1 MKTRFLFIAALAAT
15 ALCACQR
22 EKADID
28 GKPVEVNVT
37 ILGTV
42 GTHDASGLTRATSV
56 TYENESKVGNLQVY
70 VFNDGR
76 LEDYR
81 DAGEAMTAQLT
92 ATSGQRTVWAL
103 VNAPSIKDVSTESEL
118 KALVSKLSENKTDG
132 FVMSGSTTQELKD
145 GGTVPVTVKRIVSR
159 VSIKKI
165 STDFQY
171 ALAQETLTVDGIYL
185 INVAADNNYAADGTP
200 AAWVNQLGHK
210 DNGYDTF
217 LYDKVGASVQN
228 SKAYEKEHVFYPYP
242 NPTEKDTYDATWTPR
257 HTMLVVEVTFENKK
271 GYYPVV
277 LPVLE
282 RNKTYVID
290 EMVIRHRPGDVP
302 YQPLE
307 TGDAT
312 VQITVNDW
320 ELGLNMGKI
329 TL

>member
-1 MKTRFLFIAALAAT
+1 MKTHCIVTAALAAL
-15 ALCACQR
+15 ALLACSR

-37 ILGTV
+37 ILGT
-42 GTHDASGLTRATSV
+42 APTRATGV
-56 TYENESKVGNLQVY
+56 TYDNESKVSNLQVY
-70 VFNDGR
+70 VFNGGK

-81 DAGEAMTAQLT
+81 DAGAAMTAQLT
-92 ATSGQRTVWAL
+92 ATSGERTVWAL
-103 VNAPSIKDVSTESEL
+103 VNAPALNDVATEAEL
-118 KALVSKLSENKTDG
+118 KAKVSQLSDNKTDG
-132 FVMSGSTTQELKD
+132 FVMSGCTTQELKD

-171 ALAQETLTVDGIYL
+171 ALAQETLTIDGIYL
-185 INVAADNNYAADGTP
+185 INVAADNTYAADGTP
-200 AAWVNQLGHK
+200 SKWVNKLGHK
-210 DNGYDTF
+210 DSAYDSC
-217 LYDKVGASVQN
+217 LYDKLTKVTASN
-228 SKAYEKEHVFYPYP
+228 GKPYEKEHVFYPYP
-242 NPTEKDTYDATWTPR
+242 NPTKDDTYEATWAPR

-302 YQPLE
+302 YKPLE

-320 ELGLNMGKI
+320 ELGLNMGTI

>member
-1 MKTRFLFIAALAAT
+1 MKTLSFVTAALAALT
-15 ALCACQR
+15 LCSCQR

-37 ILGTV
+37 ILG
-42 GTHDASGLTRATSV
+42 GAPTRATSV
-56 TYENESKVGNLQVY
+56 TYENESKVSNLQVY
-70 VFNDGR
+70 VFNNGR

-81 DAGEAMTAQLT
+81 DAGAAMTAQLT

-103 VNAPSIKDVSTESEL
+103 VNAPSLKDITTEAEL
-118 KALVSKLSENKTDG
+118 KAKASQLTDNRTDA
-132 FVMSGSTTQELKD
+132 FVMAGSTTQELKD

-165 STDFQY
+165 TTEFQY
-171 ALAQETLTVDGIYL
+171 ALADETLTIDGIYL
-185 INVAADNNYAADGTP
+185 INVAADNTYAADGTP
-200 AAWVNQLGHK
+200 KTWVNQLGHK
-210 DNGYDTF
+210 DNGYDKY
-217 LYDKVGASVQN
+217 LYDSVNASVTN
-228 SKAYEKEHVFYPYP
+228 SRPYTKEHVFYPYP
-242 NPTEKDTYDATWTPR
+242 NPTQNDTYETSWAPR

-290 EMVIRHRPGDVP
+290 EMIIRHRPGDVP
-302 YQPLE
+302 YKPLE

-320 ELGLNMGKI
+320 ELGLNMGTI

>member
-1 MKTRFLFIAALAAT
+1 MKTHFLVTAALAAL
-15 ALCACQR
+15 ALASCTR

-37 ILGTV
+37 ILGT
-42 GTHDASGLTRATSV
+42 APTRATAV
-56 TYENESKVGNLQVY
+56 TYANESKVANLQVY
-70 VFNDGR
+70 VFNDGK
-76 LEDYR
+76 LEDYQ
-81 DAGEAMTAQLT
+81 DAGAAMTAQLT

-103 VNAPSIKDVSTESEL
+103 VNAPTLKDLSTESEL
-118 KALVSKLSENKTDG
+118 KAQVSQLADNKTDA

-171 ALAQETLTVDGIYL
+171 ALASESLTVDGIYL
-185 INVAADNNYAADGTP
+185 INVAGDNTYAADGTP
-200 AAWVNQLGHK
+200 GTWVNQLKHQ
-210 DNGYDTF
+210 DTNLDAL
-217 LYDKVGASVQN
+217 LYDKVSATVN
-228 SKAYEKEHVFYPYP
+228 NKTAYEKEHVFYPYP
-242 NPTEKDTYDATWTPR
+242 NPTQEDTYDATWKPR
-257 HTMLVVEVTFENKK
+257 HTMLVVEVTFEGKK

-277 LPVLE
+277 MPALE
-282 RNKTYVID
+282 RNKTYEIE

-302 YQPLE
+302 YKPLE

>member
-1 MKTRFLFIAALAAT
+1 MKTHFIVSAALAAL
-15 ALCACQR
+15 ALYSCQR
-22 EKADID
+22 ADID

-37 ILGTV
+37 ILGT
-42 GTHDASGLTRATSV
+42 APTRATSV

-70 VFNDGR
+70 VFNGGK

-81 DAGEAMTAQLT
+81 DAGAAMTAQLT
-92 ATSGQRTVWAL
+92 ATSGPRTVWAL
-103 VNAPSIKDVSTESEL
+103 VNAPAIKDVATETEL
-118 KALVSKLSENKTDG
+118 KAKVSLLSENATDA
-132 FVMSGSTTQELKD
+132 FVMSGSTSQELKD

-171 ALAQETLTVDGIYL
+171 ALAQETLTLDGIYL
-185 INVAADNNYAADGTP
+185 INVAGDNDYAADGTP
-200 AAWVNQLGHK
+200 TQWVNKLGHK
-210 DNGYDTF
+210 DNTYDQF
-217 LYDKVGASVQN
+217 LYDKLTSTTVTN
-228 SKAYEKEHVFYPYP
+228 KKPYEKEHVFYPYP
-242 NPTEKDTYDATWTPR
+242 NPTQNDTYEATWSPR
-257 HTMLVVEVTFENKK
+257 HTMLVVEVTFEGKK

-290 EMVIRHRPGDVP
+290 EMVIRHRPGDEP
-302 YQPLE
+302 YKPIE

>member
-1 MKTRFLFIAALAAT
+1 MKTHFLVTAALAAL
-15 ALCACQR
+15 ALASCTR

-37 ILGTV
+37 ILGT
-42 GTHDASGLTRATSV
+42 APTRATAV
-56 TYENESKVGNLQVY
+56 TYANESKVANLQVY
-70 VFNDGR
+70 VFNDGK
-76 LEDYR
+76 LEDYQ
-81 DAGEAMTAQLT
+81 DAGAAMTAQLT
-92 ATSGQRTVWAL
+92 ATSGERTVWAL
-103 VNAPSIKDVSTESEL
+103 VNAPSLKDLSTESEL
-118 KALVSKLSENKTDG
+118 KAQVSQLADNKTDA

-171 ALAQETLTVDGIYL
+171 ALASESLTVDGIYL
-185 INVAADNNYAADGTP
+185 INVAGDNTYAADGTP
-200 AAWVNQLGHK
+200 GTWVNQLKHQ
-210 DNGYDTF
+210 DTNLDAL
-217 LYDKVGASVQN
+217 LYDKVSATVN
-228 SKAYEKEHVFYPYP
+228 NKTAYEKEHVFYPYP
-242 NPTEKDTYDATWTPR
+242 NPTQEDTYDATWKPR
-257 HTMLVVEVTFENKK
+257 HTLLVVEVTFEGKK

-277 LPVLE
+277 MPALE
-282 RNKTYVID
+282 RNKTYEIE

-302 YQPLE
+302 YKPLE

>member
-1 MKTRFLFIAALAAT
+1 MKTHSLVTAALAAL
-15 ALCACQR
+15 ALASCTR

-37 ILGTV
+37 ILGT
-42 GTHDASGLTRATSV
+42 APTRATSV
-56 TYENESKVGNLQVY
+56 TYANESNVANLQVY
-70 VFNDGR
+70 VFNDGK
-76 LEDYR
+76 LEDYQ
-81 DAGEAMTAQLT
+81 DAGAAMTAQLT
-92 ATSGQRTVWAL
+92 ATSGERTVWAL
-103 VNAPSIKDVSTESEL
+103 VNAPSLKDVTTETDL
-118 KALVSKLSENKTDG
+118 KARVSRLADNKTNS
-132 FVMSGSTTQELKD
+132 FVMSGSATQELKD
-145 GGTVPVTVKRIVSR
+145 GGTVPVTVKRLVSR

-165 STDFQY
+165 STEFQY
-171 ALAQETLTVDGIYL
+171 ALAGESLTVDGIYL
-185 INVAADNNYAADGTP
+185 INVAGDGNYAADGTP
-200 AAWVNQLGHK
+200 ETWVNQLGHK
-210 DNGYDTF
+210 DNGLDAL
-217 LYDKVGASVQN
+217 LYDKLSATVN
-228 SKAYEKEHVFYPYP
+228 NKKTYEKEHVFYPYP
-242 NPTEKDTYDATWTPR
+242 NPTQEDSYEADWKPR
-257 HTMLVVEVTFENKK
+257 HTMLVVEVTFEGKK

>member
-1 MKTRFLFIAALAAT
+1 MKTHFLVTAALAAL
-15 ALCACQR
+15 ALASCTR
-22 EKADID
+22 EQADID

-37 ILGTV
+37 ILGT
-42 GTHDASGLTRATSV
+42 APTRATGV
-56 TYENESKVGNLQVY
+56 TDANESKVSNLQVY
-70 VFNDGR
+70 VFNNGK
-76 LEDYR
+76 LEDYQ
-81 DAGEAMTAQLT
+81 DAGAAMTAQLT
-92 ATSGQRTVWAL
+92 ATSGERTVWAL
-103 VNAPSIKDVSTESEL
+103 VNAPALKDVSTESEL
-118 KALVSKLSENKTDG
+118 KAKVSQLGDNKTDA
-132 FVMSGSTTQELKD
+132 FVMSGSTQQELKD

-171 ALAQETLTVDGIYL
+171 SLAQETLTIDGIYL
-185 INVAADNNYAADGTP
+185 VNVAGDNTYAADGAPGT
-200 AAWVNQLGHK
+200 WVNQLGHK
-210 DNGYDTF
+210 DSSLDAL
-217 LYDKVGASVQN
+217 LYDKLTSTTVTN
-228 SKAYEKEHVFYPYP
+228 TKPYTKEHVFYPYP
-242 NPTEKDTYDATWTPR
+242 NPTKDDVYDAAWKPR
-257 HTMLVVEVTFENKK
+257 HTLLVVEVTFEGKK

-282 RNKTYVID
+282 RNKTYVIE

-302 YQPLE
+302 YKPIE

>member
-1 MKTRFLFIAALAAT
+1 MKTHYLVTAALAALAIGSCT
-15 ALCACQR
+15 R

-37 ILGTV
+37 ILGT
-42 GTHDASGLTRATSV
+42 APTRATSV
-56 TYENESKVGNLQVY
+56 TYANESKVNNLQVY
-70 VFNDGR
+70 VFNGGK

-81 DAGEAMTAQLT
+81 DAGAEMTAQLT
-92 ATSGQRTVWAL
+92 ATSGERTVWAL
-103 VNAPSIKDVSTESEL
+103 VNAPTLKDVTTESEL
-118 KALVSKLSENKTDG
+118 KAHVSQLSDNQTDG
-132 FVMSGSTTQELKD
+132 FVMSGFTTQELKD

-159 VSIKKI
+159 VSVKKI

-171 ALAQETLTVDGIYL
+171 ALAEETLTIDGIYL
-185 INVAADNNYAADGTP
+185 INVAADNDYAADGTP
-200 AAWVNQLGHK
+200 SQWVNKLGHK
-210 DNGYDTF
+210 DNAYDKY
-217 LYDKVGASVQN
+217 LYDKLSSTTVTN
-228 SKAYEKEHVFYPYP
+228 KKAYEKEHVFYPYP
-242 NPTEKDTYDATWTPR
+242 NPTQDDTYDATWSPR
-257 HTMLVVEVTFENKK
+257 HTMLVVEVTFQGKK

-290 EMVIRHRPGDVP
+290 EMVIRHRPGDEP
-302 YQPLE
+302 YKPLE

>member
-1 MKTRFLFIAALAAT
+1 MKTHFLVTAAQAALALASCT
-15 ALCACQR
+15 R

-37 ILGTV
+37 ILGT
-42 GTHDASGLTRATSV
+42 APTRATAV
-56 TYENESKVGNLQVY
+56 TYANESKVANLQVY
-70 VFNDGR
+70 VFNDGK
-76 LEDYR
+76 LEDDQ
-81 DAGEAMTAQLT
+81 DAGAAMTAQLT

-103 VNAPSIKDVSTESEL
+103 VNAPTLKDLSTETEL
-118 KALVSKLSENKTDG
+118 KAKVSQLADNKTDA

-145 GGTVPVTVKRIVSR
+145 GGTVPVIVKRIVSR

-171 ALAQETLTVDGIYL
+171 ALASESLTVDGIYL
-185 INVAADNNYAADGTP
+185 INVAGDNTYAADGTP
-200 AAWVNQLGHK
+200 GTWVNQLKHQ
-210 DNGYDTF
+210 DTNLDAL
-217 LYDKVGASVQN
+217 LYDKVSATVN
-228 SKAYEKEHVFYPYP
+228 NNKAYEKEHVYYPYP
-242 NPTEKDTYDATWTPR
+242 NPTQEETYDATWKPR
-257 HTMLVVEVTFENKK
+257 HTMLVVEVTFEGKK

-277 LPVLE
+277 LPALE
-282 RNKTYVID
+282 RNKTYEID

-302 YQPLE
+302 YTPLE

>member
-1 MKTRFLFIAALAAT
+1 MKTHFLVTAALAAL
-15 ALCACQR
+15 ALASCTR

-37 ILGTV
+37 ILGT
-42 GTHDASGLTRATSV
+42 APTRATSV
-56 TYENESKVGNLQVY
+56 TYANESKVANLQVY
-70 VFNDGR
+70 VFNNGK
-76 LEDYR
+76 LEDYQ
-81 DAGEAMTAQLT
+81 DAGAAMTAQLT
-92 ATSGQRTVWAL
+92 ATSGERTVWAL
-103 VNAPSIKDVSTESEL
+103 VNAPSLKDVSTEAEL
-118 KALVSKLSENKTDG
+118 KAKVSRLADNKTDA
-132 FVMSGSTTQELKD
+132 FVMSGSATQELKD

-171 ALAQETLTVDGIYL
+171 ALAQETLTIDGIYL
-185 INVAADNNYAADGTP
+185 INVAGDNTYAADGTP
-200 AAWVNQLGHK
+200 GTWVNQLGHK
-210 DNGYDTF
+210 DNGLDAF
-217 LYDKVGASVQN
+217 LYDKLASTTVTN
-228 SKAYEKEHVFYPYP
+228 AKPYSKEHVFYPYP
-242 NPTEKDTYDATWTPR
+242 NPTQDDAYDAAWKPR
-257 HTMLVVEVTFENKK
+257 HTLLVVEVTFEKKK

-290 EMVIRHRPGDVP
+290 ELVIRHRPGDVP
-302 YQPLE
+302 YKPIE

-312 VQITVNDW
+312 VQITVNEW

>member
-1 MKTRFLFIAALAAT
+1 MKTKSIFSAALAAL
-15 ALCACQR
+15 ALLSCTR

-37 ILGTV
+37 ILGS
-42 GTHDASGLTRATSV
+42 APTRATSV
-56 TYENESKVGNLQVY
+56 TYANESKVSNLQVY
-70 VFNDGR
+70 VFNNGR

-81 DAGEAMTAQLT
+81 DAGASMTAQLT
-92 ATSGQRTVWAL
+92 ATSGERTVWAL
-103 VNAPSIKDVSTESEL
+103 VNAPSINNVMTENEL
-118 KALVSKLSENKTDG
+118 KAKVSQLTDNKTDG
-132 FVMSGSTTQELKD
+132 FVMAGSTTQELRD
-145 GGTVPVTVKRIVSR
+145 GGTVAVTVKRIVSR
-159 VSIKKI
+159 VSVKKI

-171 ALAQETLTVDGIYL
+171 GLAQESLTIDGIYL
-185 INVAADNNYAADGTP
+185 INVAADNTYAVDGTP
-200 AAWVNQLGHK
+200 TAWVNQLGHK
-210 DNGYDTF
+210 DNSYDKF
-217 LYDKVGASVQN
+217 LYDAVGATAGN
-228 SKAYEKEHVFYPYP
+228 STPYTKEHVFYPYP
-242 NPTEKDTYDATWTPR
+242 NPVVNDTYGATWAPR
-257 HTMLVVEVTFENKK
+257 HTILVVEVTFEKKK

-302 YQPLE
+302 YEPIE

-320 ELGLNMGKI
+320 DLGLNMGTI

>member
-1 MKTRFLFIAALAAT
+1 MKTHVIFSAAMAAMAILSCT
-15 ALCACQR
+15 R
-22 EKADID
+22 EKADIC

-37 ILGTV
+37 ILGT
-42 GTHDASGLTRATSV
+42 APTRATNA
-56 TYENESKVGNLQVY
+56 TYENESKVSNLQVY
-70 VFNDGR
+70 VFNDGK

-81 DAGEAMTAQLT
+81 DAGAAMTAQLT
-92 ATSGQRTVWAL
+92 ATSGLRTVWAL
-103 VNAPSIKDVSTESEL
+103 VNAPSMDNVTTETEL
-118 KALVSKLSENKTDG
+118 KAKVSLLSDNKADG
-132 FVMSGSTTQELKD
+132 FMMAGSAREELKD
-145 GGTVPVTVKRIVSR
+145 GGTVPITVKRIVSR

-171 ALAQETLTVDGIYL
+171 ALASESMTIDGIYL
-185 INVAADNNYAADGTP
+185 INVATDNNYAVDGTP
-200 AAWVNQLGHK
+200 SQWANQLGHK
-210 DNGYDTF
+210 DNGFDTF
-217 LYDKVGASVQN
+217 LYDKVTATVKNGSP
-228 SKAYEKEHVFYPYP
+228 YTTEHVFYPYP
-242 NPTEKDTYDATWTPR
+242 NPTENDTYAASWAPR

-307 TGDAT
+307 TGDTT

-320 ELGLNMGKI
+320 ELGLNMGTV

>member
-1 MKTRFLFIAALAAT
+1 MKTHSLVTAALAAL
-15 ALCACQR
+15 ALASCTR

-37 ILGTV
+37 ILGT
-42 GTHDASGLTRATSV
+42 APTRATSV
-56 TYENESKVGNLQVY
+56 TYANESKVANLQVY
-70 VFNDGR
+70 VFNDGK
-76 LEDYR
+76 LEDYQ
-81 DAGEAMTAQLT
+81 DAGAAMTAQLT
-92 ATSGQRTVWAL
+92 ATSGERTVWTL
-103 VNAPSIKDVSTESEL
+103 VNAPALKDVTTEADL
-118 KALVSKLSENKTDG
+118 KARVSRLADNKTNS

-145 GGTVPVTVKRIVSR
+145 GGTVPVTVKRLVSR

-165 STDFQY
+165 STEFQY
-171 ALAQETLTVDGIYL
+171 ALAGESLTVDGIYL
-185 INVAADNNYAADGTP
+185 INVAGDGNYAADGTP
-200 AAWVNQLGHK
+200 ETWVNQLGHK
-210 DNGYDTF
+210 DTGLDAL
-217 LYDKVGASVQN
+217 LYDKLSATVN
-228 SKAYEKEHVFYPYP
+228 NKKTYEKEHVFYPYP
-242 NPTEKDTYDATWTPR
+242 NPTQEDSYEADWKPR
-257 HTMLVVEVTFENKK
+257 HTMLVVEVTFEGKK

-282 RNKTYVID
+282 RNKTYVIE